1 MPQTNCA
8 SIRVGP
14 VNVANPAADCHQ
26 SLRHVCL
33 LDVHVKKIAQQP
45 DMIQAANVTKSSSGG
60 LLVEEIRLVAVERFV
75 QNYLTVPAGS
85 IAEQSQRFGQ
95 PVESHVARHIPCTC
109 ALHGSDNHRRPP
121 FACHIDQFCNEVA
134 SPLPNGRIGMAQMEF
149 VLDPARACA
158 NSRQRER
165 TACEQSVNCLSWKRL
180 SAFRKD
186 LDTIKAQFGRSQT
199 ATLKPLVKDKRP
211 LLCLGNQTDC
221 DSRLHTAKPCLILPI
236 CGGCHRFFKEGEE
249 VAIQDVVGDV
259 SPHNIWMGL
268 EQVGVATALLGR
280 HLKGHVQ

>member
-26 SLRHVCL
+26 SLRHVSL

-45 DMIQAANVTKSSSGG
+45 DMIQAANVTKSSGGG

-109 ALHGSDNHRRPP
+109 ALHGSDNHR
-121 FACHIDQFCNEVA
+121 
-134 SPLPNGRIGMAQMEF
+134 
-149 VLDPARACA
+149 
-158 NSRQRER
+158 
-165 TACEQSVNCLSWKRL
+165 
-180 SAFRKD
+180 
-186 LDTIKAQFGRSQT
+186 
-199 ATLKPLVKDKRP
+199 
-211 LLCLGNQTDC
+211 
-221 DSRLHTAKPCLILPI
+221 
-236 CGGCHRFFKEGEE
+236 
-249 VAIQDVVGDV
+249 
-259 SPHNIWMGL
+259 
-268 EQVGVATALLGR
+268 
-280 HLKGHVQ
+280 